1 MAPSPVPHKAKVASL
16 VLDHP
21 VPVASSDS
29 HSSKK
34 RKLQDGPVT
43 ASIIQD
49 DDAQAGSDQA
59 SAADAPKSAKE
70 LSKLDKGKAKKRR
83 KEEQRALVRPLF
95 LSCSARTEPS

>member
-16 VLDHP
+16 ALDHP

-34 RKLQDGPVT
+34 RKLQDGPAAT
-43 ASIIQD
+43 SSAQD
-49 DDAQAGSDQA
+49 ADSQANSDQA
-59 SAADAPKSAKE
+59 GAADASKSAKE

-83 KEEQRALVRPLF
+83 KEEQRALVRPSVLMYM
-95 LSCSARTEPS
+95 REPS